1 MQIFNSLRRTGSAL
15 CCIGGFSVDLYKE
28 QEDVFKE
35 KREEMVRRQIKSR
48 GVKDPM
54 VLDAMKIVPRH
65 FFVPDQLLERA
76 YDDTPLPIGE
86 GQTISQPYIVS
97 WMTELLKIKKDDA
110 VLEIGTGSGYQ
121 AAVLCHIAKFVYS
134 VECIPTLA
142 AEAGERLAALGISN
156 FQIVVGDGSKGYP
169 EHAPYKAIIVTAGS
183 PDIPPLLVQQL
194 ADGGRM
200 VVPVGTSHIQ
210 ELVLVERKKN
220 EVRTRELGSCV
231 FVPLVGEY
239 GWKP

>member
-1 MQIFNSLRRTGSAL
+1 
-15 CCIGGFSVDLYKE
+15 
-28 QEDVFKE
+28 
-35 KREEMVRRQIKSR
+35 MVRRQIKSR
-48 GVKDPM
+48 GIKDQM
-54 VLDAMKIVPRH
+54 VLDAMKNVPRH
-65 FFVPDQLLERA
+65 IFVPDQLLERA

-97 WMTELLKIKKDDA
+97 WMTELLKLKKDDT

-121 AAVLCHIAKFVYS
+121 AAVLCWIAGFVYS

-142 AEAGERLAALGISN
+142 AEAEERLKTLGFGN

-169 EHAPYKAIIVTAGS
+169 EHAPYKAIVVTAGS
-183 PDIPPLLVQQL
+183 PEVPPLLVQQL

-200 VVPVGTSHIQ
+200 VVPVGTAHLQ
-210 ELVLVERKKN
+210 ELVLVEKKRK
-220 EVRTRELGSCV
+220 EVRTCELGSCV

-239 GWKP
+239 GWKL